1 MENWNFDS
9 NASIKF
15 SGSKVS
21 GTFSNLKGTI
31 IFDPSNLANARMDVL
46 VEASTIKTGDSL
58 KDKHAKSKDWFD
70 VMKYTTIKF
79 TSSSFNKLGK
89 GFTVNGMLQLH
100 GTAKAIAI
108 SFQFVSSRDKGTF
121 TGSFKINR
129 IDFGIKG
136 NFFGFVVG
144 NEINVELTVPVNK

>member
-21 GTFSNLKGTI
+21 GTFGNLKGKI
-31 IFDPSNLANARMDVL
+31 VFDPSDLANANMEVL
-46 VEASTIKTGDSL
+46 IETSTIKTGDSL

-70 VMKYTTIKF
+70 VEKYTTIKF
-79 TSSSFNKLGK
+79 ASSIFTKTGK
-89 GFTVNGMLQLH
+89 GFTVNGTLQLH
-100 GTAKAIAI
+100 GISKTVAI

-121 TGSFKINR
+121 TGAFKLNR
-129 IDFGIKG
+129 MDYGIKG
-136 NFFGFVVG
+136 NFFGFIVG
-144 NEINVELTVPVNK
+144 NQIDVELKVPVKK